1 LVRVAGGSTFKL
13 TGGSFAAA
21 LAGSNTIAFNNP
33 AACSGGTCHQI
44 LTTGFFIL
52 LENGAQATN
61 IHIDAA
67 FVPFAT
73 SGGASLNVTG
83 LDASHALLVVN
94 GATSEV
100 FLGSSFGPQPLVIP
114 PDYTLTA
121 DTTVSTVT
129 HAADAGGQGG
139 DTLSG
144 DYKLTATGLYHW
156 SG

>member
-44 LTTGFFIL
+44 LTTGYFIL

-61 IHIDAA
+61 IHVDAT

-94 GATSEV
+94 GSSSEV
-100 FLGSSFGPQPLVIP
+100 FLGSTFGPQPLIIP
-114 PDYTLTA
+114 PDNGNFNDGVARTF
-121 DTTVSTVT
+121 S
-129 HAADAGGQGG
+129 
-139 DTLSG
+139 
-144 DYKLTATGLYHW
+144 
-156 SG
+156 